1 MAKTLPPEVQ
11 AIISASDAGLHATT
25 IKLVQSYLVDNPSSP
40 RAWLDL
46 GHALGNLSRY
56 AEAESA
62 FNQAIE
68 LTEGGPVDAIY
79 GEIGHLYR
87 AQGKFE
93 EAIAWYQKQ
102 VDADPQDASGYVF
115 LGNVKR
121 VQGKAEDAIETLNM
135 ALNCELGCLEE
146 VHYSLGLAYRN
157 HGQYFEAK
165 VQFEKALAIDEKFA
179 AAKTALKDV
188 AGCC

>member
-1 MAKTLPPEVQ
+1 MAKALPPEVQ

-25 IKLVQSYLVDNPSSP
+25 VKLVQGFLADNPSSQ

-46 GHALGNLSRY
+46 GHALGNLARY
-56 AEAESA
+56 SEAENA
-62 FNQAIE
+62 FNRAIE
-68 LTEGGPVDAIY
+68 LADGGPVDAIY

-93 EAIAWYQKQ
+93 EAVEWYQKQ
-102 VDADPQDASGYVF
+102 IDADPTDASGYVF
-115 LGNVKR
+115 LGNVQR
-121 VQGKAEDAIETLNM
+121 VQGKSTEAIETFKL

-146 VHYSLGLAYRN
+146 AHYSLGLAYRN

-165 VQFEKALAIDEKFA
+165 VQFEKAIAMDQKFA
-179 AAKTALKDV
+179 AAKLALKDV
-188 AGCC
+188 SGCC